1 MVNMQP
7 CMDDPTA
14 LSVSGLLCLQLLR
27 ASSREIV
34 S

>member
-7 CMDDPTA
+7 RMDDPTA
-14 LSVSGLLCLQLLR
+14 LSVSGLLCPQLLR
-27 ASSREIV
+27 ASSGEIV